1 MVPDQ
6 KTVLCIDDYETA
18 AAGWCLYLQNDGYAV
33 ETAYSPE
40 EGLQLFATTAVD
52 LVLLDYAM
60 PEINGGELAKTMKTM
75 KPNVP
80 IVMLTGVSEIPD
92 GDRAQVDALILKG
105 QHPTLVLEKIRQLLS
120 GPAQA
125 A

>member
-18 AAGWCLYLQNDGYAV
+18 AAGWCLYLQNAGYAV

-75 KPNVP
+75 KPEVP
-80 IVMLTGVSEIPD
+80 IVMLTGISEIPER
-92 GDRAQVDALILKG
+92 DRAQVDAFILKG
-105 QHPTLVLEKIRQLLS
+105 QQPTLVLETIGQLLK
-120 GPAQA
+120 GPEQA